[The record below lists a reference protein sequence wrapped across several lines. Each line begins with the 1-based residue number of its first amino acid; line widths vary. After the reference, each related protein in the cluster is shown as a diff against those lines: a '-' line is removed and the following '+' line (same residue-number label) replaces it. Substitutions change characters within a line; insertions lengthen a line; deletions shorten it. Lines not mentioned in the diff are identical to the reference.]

1 MSNFISWA
9 IALCFAVGFS
19 AKLLELNKW
28 MAQKAIYAHQHQMS
42 YSKFTQKLVGAEP
55 PQEGR
60 QK

>member
-1 MSNFISWA
+1 MSNLISWL

-28 MAQKAIYAHQHQMS
+28 MAEKAVHAHQHQMS

-55 PQEGR
+55 RGQGG